1 MSPVPFVDVRNITS
15 ASSPRF
21 KKGIDGLVK
30 QSKHAISTGKST
42 LNKELKIYDQFI
54 AREKN
59 SGKSVYIKL
68 FSEVKRILQGKPT
81 SKPSSL
87 KKRTPKST

>member
-1 MSPVPFVDVRNITS
+1 
-15 ASSPRF
+15 
-21 KKGIDGLVK
+21 VK
-30 QSKHAISTGKST
+30 QSKQAINTGKST